1 MYLCGKLSKARSA
14 GSGRNRSR
22 SLLEKHAL
30 LFLIALTAARA
41 SAAEPITQ
49 PMTVRTTICQ
59 QQRPAPE
66 GEAFS
71 LLALPAHKGRNDSGV
86 LLLVNCSDRKVV
98 SLRDPS
104 RARRHVTEV
113 VYEPHMR
120 ARLRGDPHH
129 YEFLSF
135 NERMMNTYMDH
146 TTFSK
151 FYPWNGLC
159 KYEGLEL
166 TTVDPNNPADVQL
179 VTFDLNIC
187 ANQILAMVT
196 PKPKVGG

>member
-1 MYLCGKLSKARSA
+1 MYLRGELPKARSA
-14 GSGRNRSR
+14 GSGRNLSR
-22 SLLEKHAL
+22 AL
-30 LFLIALTAARA
+30 LQARALLLLTALTATHVGAT
-41 SAAEPITQ
+41 EPVTQ

-104 RARRHVTEV
+104 RARRHVTEL

-151 FYPWNGLC
+151 FYPRNGLC

-179 VTFDLNIC
+179 MTFDLNIC
-187 ANQILAMVT
+187 ANQVLAMVT
-196 PKPKVGG
+196 PGPKVGG